1 MLITLTGILY
11 GKTYFALRKQSRSM
25 IGKKATF
32 SSAQNRNTPNKSIS
46 KDIYSICV
54 YENGCVRIKCNSE
67 SAESQDERSQVQSNR
82 AQNQYKRAQR
92 EDDIVKLNVLQRR
105 TSVVK
110 VKNNVFKGNVPK
122 FKITVLQMKITVLQM
137 KITVLRVKMSLLKFN
152 VIFRT
157 DQRPTSF
164 VVSRPLRN
172 TSHFSTFVTSHLNLP
187 SPTRKQRKGTKV
199 FKHHYH
205 PLQLE
210 NNAKEQRF
218 LSTIIIIAL
227 TAVLTVMVGT
237 INAQFY
243 ELLFEKRPQTHRF
256 CSRYIVSI
264 LPSILLSIACA

>member
-1 MLITLTGILY
+1 
-11 GKTYFALRKQSRSM
+11 M

-46 KDIYSICV
+46 KDIYGICV

-92 EDDIVKLNVLQRR
+92 EDERAHCQIERAPKEDERGQSQKQHFQRERAEIQDHRATDEDHRAASQDEPSQVQRDIQNRSA
-105 TSVVK
+105 TD
-110 VKNNVFKGNVPK
+110 
-122 FKITVLQMKITVLQM
+122 
-137 KITVLRVKMSLLKFN
+137 
-152 VIFRT
+152 VIR
-157 DQRPTSF
+157 S
-164 VVSRPLRN
+164 
-172 TSHFSTFVTSHLNLP
+172 FSTTQKHVSFLNLRSKSPKPPP